1 MCFLH
6 LLGKMFSQTKN
17 ASVLRIALRV
27 RLEKLP
33 LHLARLDFGG
43 GLLVGRNFKLKSP
56 LEVAERVY
64 GSFHGEGKLNLS
76 QTEDIRLYIR
86 TEEKEKKRAGQLS

>member
-1 MCFLH
+1 
-6 LLGKMFSQTKN
+6 MFSASLRKDVLTDKKN
-17 ASVLRIALRV
+17 ASVLRISLRV

-43 GLLVGRNFKLKSP
+43 GLLVGRNFNLKSP

-64 GSFHGEGKLNLS
+64 GSFHDEGKLNLS